1 MDTSLYINKIEEH
14 LADTTTSKELNSD
27 PTQAIKNDVLSA
39 LNYLHITYRIDDQTR
54 QSYPP
59 NPART
64 PLFYGL
70 PKVRKSNISLRP
82 LASAC
87 DSPTNQLFNYV
98 THLYNIS
105 WRHSPLTSGT
115 ANTSSSSWSPSHPY
129 LRMPS

>member
-39 LNYLHITYRIDDQTR
+39 LNYLHITHRIDDQTR

-82 LASAC
+82 LASVC

-98 THLYNIS
+98 THLYNVS